1 MTFLRSLVVLHRIG
15 PQEAQLS
22 QRGGA
27 TMSADEILNSGYEI
41 NQGNWKCFKRL
52 RTVSYFVLF
61 CLYYNSYLSILFLK

>member
-1 MTFLRSLVVLHRIG
+1 MLHRIG

-41 NQGNWKCFKRL
+41 NQGN
-52 RTVSYFVLF
+52 
-61 CLYYNSYLSILFLK
+61 